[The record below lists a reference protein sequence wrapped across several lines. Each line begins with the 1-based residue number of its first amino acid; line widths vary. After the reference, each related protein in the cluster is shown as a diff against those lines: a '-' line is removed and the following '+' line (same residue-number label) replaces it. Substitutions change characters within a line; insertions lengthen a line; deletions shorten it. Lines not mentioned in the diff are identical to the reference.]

1 MREIEA
7 RQITRAVK
15 ELCMNVAYHL
25 GDDVVGAIRE
35 GLEKEASPTGRD
47 VLNQLLENAE
57 IASAGEFPLCQDCG
71 LAVIFV
77 ELGQDVHV
85 SGSDL
90 NDAIHEGVR
99 QGYGEAYL
107 RKSVCHPF
115 TRKNTGDNTP
125 SIIHV
130 KIVPGEKIKLTM
142 AAKGGGSENM
152 SRVMMLKP
160 SDGKE
165 GIMDY
170 VIGRVIESGPNPCPP
185 TIVGVGIGGTYEKAA
200 LIAKEALLRPVGRPS
215 PDPELAEMEKKILDA
230 VNGSGIGPAGL
241 GGRVTSFAVH
251 IEMNPCHIA
260 SLPVAVNINC
270 HSHRHK
276 ETVI

>member
-15 ELCMNVAYHL
+15 ELCMNAAYHL

-130 KIVPGEKIKLTM
+130 KIVPGEKIRLTM

>member
-7 RQITRAVK
+7 RQITQVVK
-15 ELCMNVAYHL
+15 QLCMSAAYHL
-25 GDDVVGAIRE
+25 GDDVLGAIRD
-35 GLEKEASPTGRD
+35 GLEKETSPTGKD

-57 IASAGEFPLCQDCG
+57 IAGAGEFPLCQDCG

-77 ELGQDVHV
+77 ELGQEVHV
-85 SGSDL
+85 TGGDL
-90 NDAIHEGVR
+90 NEAIHEGVR

-130 KIVPGEKIKLTM
+130 KVVHGEKIGLTM

-165 GIMDY
+165 GIMNY
-170 VIGRVIESGPNPCPP
+170 VIERVKESGPNPCPP
-185 TIVGVGIGGTYEKAA
+185 TIVGVGIGGTYERAA

-215 PDPELAEMEKKILDA
+215 PDSELAEMEAKILEA

-241 GGRVTSFAVH
+241 GGRITSFAVH
-251 IEMNPCHIA
+251 IEMRPCHIA

-276 ETVI
+276 EAVI